1 MSYKSAAL
9 ALVAGIVAFLVVG
22 VGVTELAQPRIAF
35 SLFVGI
41 PAGIVA
47 GAFAASAVY
56 VGTADSSRQ
65 SRLVAG
71 TIAAF
76 GAAFLLSMLVLG
88 LVGNVGIVL
97 SMPVSIVVA
106 LVASGAVYV
115 RGRDGEDRGQSPP
128 EGSADVRDESTR

>member
-1 MSYKSAAL
+1 MSLKSTLL
-9 ALVAGIVAFLVVG
+9 ALVAGVIAFLVVG
-22 VGVTELAQPRIAF
+22 VGVTELAQPKIEF

-56 VGTADSSRQ
+56 VGTADSSRR
-65 SRLVAG
+65 SRRVG
-71 TIAAF
+71 GSIAAF

-88 LVGNVGIVL
+88 LVGNIGIVL

-106 LVASGAVYV
+106 LVAAGAIYV
-115 RGRDGEDRGQSPP
+115 FVRDGAASGSESPL
-128 EGSADVRDESTR
+128 